1 MPEGGRRTRPGCD
14 NPVRMATVTAS
25 ATRAV
30 DAPPERVLEFL
41 RDYREARPR
50 ILPDNYSAY
59 RVESGGHGQGT
70 VIGYHFAAGG
80 RERDYRLAVEENGG
94 GLFERDQLSSFV
106 SRWTVTPEGSGAQVT
121 LEASWQGAGGIGG
134 VFERTFAPLGLRR
147 IYGEMLERLAG
158 ELSA

>member
-1 MPEGGRRTRPGCD
+1 MG
-14 NPVRMATVTAS
+14 TVTAS

-41 RDYREARPR
+41 RDYRGGRAR
-50 ILPDNYSAY
+50 ILTDNYSAY
-59 RVESGGHGQGT
+59 RVESGGNGQGT

-80 RERDYRLAVEENGG
+80 RERDYRLAVEEVGA
-94 GLFERDQLSSFV
+94 GLVERDQLSSFV
-106 SRWTVTPEGSGAQVT
+106 SRWTVVAESAGSQVT
-121 LEASWQGAGGIGG
+121 LESSWQGAGGIGG

-147 IYGEMLERLAG
+147 IYGEMLEKLAG

>member
-1 MPEGGRRTRPGCD
+1 
-14 NPVRMATVTAS
+14 MATVTAS
-25 ATRAV
+25 ATKAV

-59 RVESGGHGQGT
+59 RVEQGGHGKGT

-80 RERDYRLAVEENGG
+80 RERDYRLAVEEDGS
-94 GLFERDQLSSFV
+94 GLLERDQLSSFV
-106 SRWTVTPEGSGAQVT
+106 SRWRVAPQGGGAQVT
-121 LEASWQGAGGIGG
+121 VESSWQGAGGIGG

-147 IYGEMLERLAG
+147 IYGEILDLLAR
-158 ELSA
+158 ELSG

>member
-1 MPEGGRRTRPGCD
+1 
-14 NPVRMATVTAS
+14 MATVTAS

-41 RDYREARPR
+41 RDYRGGRAR

-59 RVESGGHGQGT
+59 RVEQGGHGQGT

-80 RERDYRLAVEENGG
+80 RERDYRLAVEENDG

-106 SRWTVTPEGSGAQVT
+106 SHWSVAPALGGEGTEVT
-121 LEASWQGAGGIGG
+121 LESSWQGAGGIGG
-134 VFERTFAPLGLRR
+134 MFERTFAPLGLRR

>member
-1 MPEGGRRTRPGCD
+1 MG
-14 NPVRMATVTAS
+14 TVTAS
-25 ATRAV
+25 ASRGV

-41 RDYREARPR
+41 RDYRESRPR

-59 RVESGGHGQGT
+59 RVEQGGHGNGT

-80 RERDYRLAVEENGG
+80 RERDYRLAVEEDGG

-106 SRWTVTPEGSGAQVT
+106 SRWSVTPSGAGTEVT

-134 VFERTFAPLGLRR
+134 LFERTFAPLGLRR
-147 IYGEMLERLAG
+147 IYGEMLEKLAA